1 MNQDDLGTAAT
12 NIFRIG
18 LTGGIACGKT
28 TVADMFAALGAQIID
43 TDELARDVVEPGEP
57 ALESVIEH
65 FGSTILDDDGRLDRR
80 ALRRLVFSDPE
91 KRHVLEQILHP
102 AIRQRMIES
111 SAIVRGPYQVLVIPL
126 LVESHSDGHVD
137 RVLVVDCDEE
147 VQIRRLMNRDHES
160 RETAENML
168 AAQISRQDRLD
179 HADDIIDGGSNLE
192 ALQQRVKQLDQYYR
206 ELTTSL
212 PHIGR

>member
-1 MNQDDLGTAAT
+1 MDQSDLPTAAT
-12 NIFRIG
+12 NMFRVG

-28 TVADMFAALGAQIID
+28 TVADLFAALGAHIID

-65 FGSTILDDDGRLDRR
+65 FGSSILNDDGRLNRR

-91 KRHVLEQILHP
+91 KRHLLEQILHP

-160 RETAENML
+160 RENAENML

-179 HADDIIDGGSNLE
+179 HADDIIDGGSSLE
-192 ALQQRVKQLDQYYR
+192 ALQKRVKQLDQYYR
-206 ELTTSL
+206 ELATSL
-212 PHIGR
+212 PHTGP

>member
-1 MNQDDLGTAAT
+1 MDQSDLPTAAT
-12 NIFRIG
+12 NMFRVG

-28 TVADMFAALGAQIID
+28 TVADLFATLGAHIID

-65 FGSTILDDDGRLDRR
+65 FGSSILNDDGRLNRR

-91 KRHVLEQILHP
+91 KRHLLEQILHP

-160 RETAENML
+160 RENAENML

-179 HADDIIDGGSNLE
+179 HADDIIDGGSSLE
-192 ALQQRVKQLDQYYR
+192 ALQKRVKQLDQYYR
-206 ELTTSL
+206 ELATSL
-212 PHIGR
+212 PHTGP

>member
-1 MNQDDLGTAAT
+1 MNQADLETAAT
-12 NIFRIG
+12 NVFRIG

-43 TDELARDVVEPGEP
+43 TDELAREVVEPGEP

-65 FGSTILDDDGRLDRR
+65 FGSAILDDDGRLDRR
-80 ALRRLVFSDPE
+80 ALRRLVFSDQE
-91 KRHVLEQILHP
+91 KRHLLEQIIHP

-111 SAIVRGPYQVLVIPL
+111 SAIVRGPYQVLIIPL

-160 RETAENML
+160 RETAEKML

-192 ALQQRVKQLDQYYR
+192 ALQQRVKQLDRYYR

-212 PHIGR
+212 PHIGP

>member
-1 MNQDDLGTAAT
+1 MNQADLETAAT
-12 NIFRIG
+12 NVFRVG

-65 FGSTILDDDGRLDRR
+65 FGSAILDDDGRLDRR

-91 KRHVLEQILHP
+91 KRHLLEQIIHP

-111 SAIVRGPYQVLVIPL
+111 SAIVRGPYQVLIIPL

-212 PHIGR
+212 PHIGP

>member
-1 MNQDDLGTAAT
+1 M
-12 NIFRIG
+12 FRVG

-28 TVADMFAALGAQIID
+28 TVADLFAALGAHIID

-65 FGSTILDDDGRLDRR
+65 FGSSILNDDGRLNRR

-91 KRHVLEQILHP
+91 KRHLLEQILHP

-160 RETAENML
+160 RENAENML

-179 HADDIIDGGSNLE
+179 HADDIIDGGSSLE
-192 ALQQRVKQLDQYYR
+192 ALQKRVKQLDQYYR
-206 ELTTSL
+206 ELATSL
-212 PHIGR
+212 PHTGP

>member
-1 MNQDDLGTAAT
+1 MNQADLGTAAT

-28 TVADMFAALGAQIID
+28 MVADMFAALGAHIID

-57 ALESVIEH
+57 ALESIIEH
-65 FGSTILDDDGRLDRR
+65 FGSSILDDDGRLDRR
-80 ALRRLVFSDPE
+80 ALRRLVFMDPE

-160 RETAENML
+160 RETAEKML
-168 AAQISRQDRLD
+168 AAQVSRQRRLD
-179 HADDIIDGGSNLE
+179 HADDIIDGGSGLE

-212 PHIGR
+212 PHIGP

>member
-12 NIFRIG
+12 NMFRVG

-80 ALRRLVFSDPE
+80 ALRRLVFTDPE
-91 KRHVLEQILHP
+91 KRHLLEQILHP
-102 AIRQRMIES
+102 AIRRRMIES

-126 LVESHSDGHVD
+126 LVESHSGGHVD

-160 RETAENML
+160 RETAEKML

-179 HADDIIDGGSNLE
+179 HADDIIDGGSKLE
-192 ALQQRVKQLDQYYR
+192 SLQQRVKQLDQYYR

-212 PHIGR
+212 PHIGP

>member
-1 MNQDDLGTAAT
+1 MDQSDLPTAAT
-12 NIFRIG
+12 NMFRVG

-28 TVADMFAALGAQIID
+28 TVADLFAALGAHIID

-65 FGSTILDDDGRLDRR
+65 FGSSILNDDGRLNRR

-91 KRHVLEQILHP
+91 KRHLLEQILHP
-102 AIRQRMIES
+102 SIRQRMIES

-160 RETAENML
+160 RENAEEMM
-168 AAQISRQDRLD
+168 ATQISRQDRLD
-179 HADDIIDGGSNLE
+179 HADDIIDGESSLE

-206 ELTTSL
+206 ELATSL
-212 PHIGR
+212 PHTGP

>member
-1 MNQDDLGTAAT
+1 MNQADLETAAT
-12 NIFRIG
+12 NVFRVG

-65 FGSTILDDDGRLDRR
+65 FGSAILDDDGRLDRR

-91 KRHVLEQILHP
+91 KRHLLEQIIHP

-111 SAIVRGPYQVLVIPL
+111 SAIVRGPYQVLIIPL
-126 LVESHSDGHVD
+126 LVESHSDGQVD

-192 ALQQRVKQLDQYYR
+192 ALQQRVKQLDRYYR

-212 PHIGR
+212 PHIGP

>member
-12 NIFRIG
+12 NMFRVG

-43 TDELARDVVEPGEP
+43 TDELARDLVEPGEP

-91 KRHVLEQILHP
+91 KRHLLEQILHP

-147 VQIRRLMNRDHES
+147 VQLRRLMNRDHES

-179 HADDIIDGGSNLE
+179 HADDIIDGGSGLE

>member
-12 NIFRIG
+12 NMFRIG

-91 KRHVLEQILHP
+91 KRHLLEQILHP

-179 HADDIIDGGSNLE
+179 HADDIIDGGNNLE

-206 ELTTSL
+206 ELATSL
-212 PHIGR
+212 PHAGA

>member
-1 MNQDDLGTAAT
+1 MNQADLETAAT
-12 NIFRIG
+12 NVFRVG

-65 FGSTILDDDGRLDRR
+65 FGSAILDDDGRLDRR
-80 ALRRLVFSDPE
+80 ALRHLVFSDPE
-91 KRHVLEQILHP
+91 KRHLLEQIIHP

-111 SAIVRGPYQVLVIPL
+111 SAIVRGPYQVLIIPL

-160 RETAENML
+160 RETAEKML

-212 PHIGR
+212 PHIGP

>member
-12 NIFRIG
+12 NIFRVG

-91 KRHVLEQILHP
+91 KRHLLEQILHP

-147 VQIRRLMNRDHES
+147 VQLRRLMNRDHES

-179 HADDIIDGGSNLE
+179 HADDIIDGGSGLE

-212 PHIGR
+212 PHIGP

>member
-65 FGSTILDDDGRLDRR
+65 FGSTILGDDGRLDRR

-91 KRHVLEQILHP
+91 KRHLLEQILHP

-147 VQIRRLMNRDHES
+147 VQLRRLMNRDHES

>member
-12 NIFRIG
+12 NMFRVG

-43 TDELARDVVEPGEP
+43 TDELAREVVEPGEP

-65 FGSTILDDDGRLDRR
+65 FGSAILNDDGRLDRR

-91 KRHVLEQILHP
+91 KRHLLEQILHP

-179 HADDIIDGGSNLE
+179 HADDIIDGGSSLE
-192 ALQQRVKQLDQYYR
+192 SLQQRVRQLDRYYR

-212 PHIGR
+212 PHIGP

>member
-12 NIFRIG
+12 NMFRIG

-91 KRHVLEQILHP
+91 KRHLLEQILHP

-147 VQIRRLMNRDHES
+147 VQLRRLMNRDHES

-179 HADDIIDGGSNLE
+179 HADDIIDGGSGLE

-212 PHIGR
+212 PHIGP

>member
-1 MNQDDLGTAAT
+1 
-12 NIFRIG
+12 
-18 LTGGIACGKT
+18 
-28 TVADMFAALGAQIID
+28 MFAALGAQIID
-43 TDELARDVVEPGEP
+43 TDELARDLVEPGEP

-91 KRHVLEQILHP
+91 KRHLLEQILHP

-111 SAIVRGPYQVLVIPL
+111 SPIVRGPYQVLVIPL

-147 VQIRRLMNRDHES
+147 VQLRRLMNRDHES

-179 HADDIIDGGSNLE
+179 HADDIIDGGSGLE
-192 ALQQRVKQLDQYYR
+192 ALQQRVKQLDRYYR

-212 PHIGR
+212 PHIGP

>member
-1 MNQDDLGTAAT
+1 MNQADLETAAT
-12 NIFRIG
+12 NVFRVG

-43 TDELARDVVEPGEP
+43 TDELAREVVEPGEP

-65 FGSTILDDDGRLDRR
+65 FGSAILDDDGRLDRR

-91 KRHVLEQILHP
+91 KRHLLEQIIHP

-111 SAIVRGPYQVLVIPL
+111 SAIVRGPYQVLIIPL

-212 PHIGR
+212 PHIGP

>member
-1 MNQDDLGTAAT
+1 MNQDDLRTAAT

-91 KRHVLEQILHP
+91 KRHLLEQILHP

-179 HADDIIDGGSNLE
+179 HADDIIDGGSGLE

-212 PHIGR
+212 PHIGP

>member
-1 MNQDDLGTAAT
+1 MNQADLETAAT
-12 NIFRIG
+12 NVFRIG

-43 TDELARDVVEPGEP
+43 TDELAREVVEPGEP

-65 FGSTILDDDGRLDRR
+65 FGSAILDDDGRLDRR
-80 ALRRLVFSDPE
+80 ALRRLVFSDQE
-91 KRHVLEQILHP
+91 KRHLLEQIIHP

-111 SAIVRGPYQVLVIPL
+111 SAIVRGPYQVLIIPL

-160 RETAENML
+160 RETAEKML

-212 PHIGR
+212 PHIGP

>member
-1 MNQDDLGTAAT
+1 MTQDDLGTAAT
-12 NIFRIG
+12 NMFRVG

-65 FGSTILDDDGRLDRR
+65 FGSAILDDDGRLDRR
-80 ALRRLVFSDPE
+80 ALRRLVFSDPA
-91 KRHVLEQILHP
+91 KRHLLEQILHP

-111 SAIVRGPYQVLVIPL
+111 SAIVGGPYQVLVIPL

-168 AAQISRQDRLD
+168 AAQISRQHRLD
-179 HADDIIDGGSNLE
+179 HADDIIDGGSSLK

-212 PHIGR
+212 PHIGP

>member
-12 NIFRIG
+12 NMFRVG

-43 TDELARDVVEPGEP
+43 TDELARDLVEPGEP

-91 KRHVLEQILHP
+91 KRHLLEQILHP

-147 VQIRRLMNRDHES
+147 VQLRRLMNRDHES

-179 HADDIIDGGSNLE
+179 HADDIIDGGSGLE

-212 PHIGR
+212 PHIGP